1 MNKALGVF
9 ESAQHIKEGEIY
21 MVLKTR
27 KGTVN
32 KRIAL
37 RGSKGLMR
45 AANKVILSHFDREFA
60 VYVQETAEKEYE
72 KLIPEI
78 PYVGGIKNFF
88 SEMPIK
94 AAVIL
99 ALYRTLNNEGVSLEE
114 FGKIL
119 EEITTAYMNSFPA
132 WVRNTAGKLW
142 MSRLFR
148 MLLLRQAKISKKRKY
163 DDDFVYEVVSGEGK
177 YKWGINYIECGIIK
191 FLYNQGEVELTKYAC
206 ILDYLMFP
214 AIGVHLERTG
224 TIAYGCERCDF
235 RFS

>member
-1 MNKALGVF
+1 
-9 ESAQHIKEGEIY
+9 
-21 MVLKTR
+21 MVLKNR
-27 KGTVN
+27 MGTMN
-32 KRIAL
+32 KCIAL

-45 AANKVILSHFDREFA
+45 AANKVILSRFDRELA
-60 VYVQETAEKEYE
+60 VQVQEATEKEFV

-78 PYVGGIKNFF
+78 PYVGGRKNFF

-99 ALYRTLNNEGVSLEE
+99 VLYRTLKNEGVSLEE

-119 EEITTAYMNSFPA
+119 EEITIAYMNSLPA

-142 MSRLFR
+142 MSHLFR
-148 MLLLRQAKISKKRKY
+148 ILLLRQSKISQKRKY

-191 FLYNQGEVELTKYAC
+191 FLYKQGEVELAKYAC